1 MPFLS
6 YLTIDTSNFDSQIFP
21 YNIPSIR
28 DGVQLNLRS
37 NVTFFVGENGTGK
50 STVIEAIADKC
61 GFNVQGG
68 NRNHVYNAE
77 QEQQPLAKAMRLG
90 WSTKTPYGFFMRA
103 ESYFNFANY
112 IDEMAKEFPSTL
124 KAYGGKSLHHQ
135 SHGESFLNLFTHKFD
150 DGIYLLDEPEAAL
163 SPTMQFVALSAI
175 HELCKNQSQLI
186 IATHSPILLAYP
198 NAKIYQFSDTG
209 IREIQYE
216 QTEHFRV
223 THDFLNNYQKR
234 IQQIIDEG

>member
-1 MPFLS
+1 L
-6 YLTIDTSNFDSQIFP
+6 L
-21 YNIPSIR
+21 
-28 DGVQLNLRS
+28 
-37 NVTFFVGENGTGK
+37 
-50 STVIEAIADKC
+50 
-61 GFNVQGG
+61 
-68 NRNHVYNAE
+68 
-77 QEQQPLAKAMRLG
+77 
-90 WSTKTPYGFFMRA
+90 
-103 ESYFNFANY
+103 
-112 IDEMAKEFPSTL
+112 
-124 KAYGGKSLHHQ
+124 
-135 SHGESFLNLFTHKFD
+135 THKLQ
-150 DGIYLLDEPEAAL
+150 GEGLYLLDEPEAAL

-175 HELCKNQSQLI
+175 HELCKSQSQLI